1 MRYNAIFIIVYD
13 LIYLLKTEYL
23 NLDMKKVRVLG
34 IESSCDET
42 SVAVVE
48 KSERGKIKIL
58 SNVVRSQLDVHK
70 DYGGVVPE
78 LAARAHSDVIDK
90 ITSQAVKKA
99 KIKFKDLNAIAA
111 TAGPGLLGGLIVG
124 VVAGKTLAHSLQ
136 KPFIAINHLEGHALS
151 IKLEKEINYPYL
163 LLLVS
168 GGHTEYTVIKNF
180 NSYKRIGTTIDDA
193 LGEAFDKTA
202 RLLNLGYPGGP
213 EIEKYALLGDEKRF
227 ELPMPL
233 IKEKNSHFSFAGLK
247 SAAAN
252 IVAKH
257 RCTEKFKRD
266 MSASFQA
273 TINKIIYNKTQNAIR
288 ECRQII
294 RNKNDLKIVVAGGVA
309 ANKSIR
315 KSLEKL
321 EKTENC
327 EFLFPSIKYCTDNG
341 AMIALA
347 GIERFERNKFN
358 KLNFKPRPR
367 WPLDKNAVFMKGKRA
382 VEG

>member
-1 MRYNAIFIIVYD
+1 MIHFYAILKYMRKK
-13 LIYLLKTEYL
+13 KT
-23 NLDMKKVRVLG
+23 RILG

-48 KSERGKIKIL
+48 KENGKIKVL
-58 SNVVRSQLDVHK
+58 SNIVKSQIEIHK
-70 DYGGVVPE
+70 YYGGVVPE
-78 LAARAHSDVIDK
+78 LAARAHSDIIDK
-90 ITSQAVKKA
+90 LISKALDEAKTSLQYIDAV
-99 KIKFKDLNAIAA
+99 AA
-111 TAGPGLLGGLIVG
+111 TAGPGLLGGLLVG
-124 VVAGKTLAHSLQ
+124 VVAAKTLAHYLR

-151 IKLEKEINYPYL
+151 IKLEKDIEYPYL

-168 GGHTEYTVIKNF
+168 GGHTEFTVIKNF

-213 EIEKYALLGDEKRF
+213 EIEKYAALGDENRF
-227 ELPMPL
+227 ELPTPL
-233 IKEKNSHFSFAGLK
+233 LHEKNAHFSFAGLK
-247 SAAAN
+247 SAVAN
-252 IVAKH
+252 IVSKN
-257 RCTEKFKRD
+257 RLTEKFKRD
-266 MSASFQA
+266 MAASFQA
-273 TINKIIYNKTQNAIR
+273 TINKIIYQKTQNAISEYR
-288 ECRQII
+288 NII
-294 RNKNDLKIVVAGGVA
+294 KSKKELNIVVAGGVA

-315 KSLEKL
+315 NSLKQL
-321 EKTENC
+321 ETSENC

-367 WPLDKNAVFMKGKRA
+367 WPLDKHAIFMKGKRA